1 MSMPKQ
7 LMGNSICNEGPMN
20 QPSLFDVLNTFS
32 LKLMSVTSIPPLT
45 PKWTPCARAVSVM
58 ADRSTTKVNN
68 FFIIVFNI
76 CEVAKIQKKSEWSL
90 FFHIFYELQSF
101 LGALTAHGNT
111 SRTTATAALRC
122 RRLRTLHAARLH
134 LGRLGRFGPHEEARL
149 VVGLED
155 ILGERHIG
163 DVQPIM
169 SVVVDLIIHR
179 PWSMI
184 ITKELKTYG

>member
-1 MSMPKQ
+1 MSMPKP

-101 LGALTAHGNT
+101 LGAPSPSWRPSRSGGWHWRWAKRCLTP
-111 SRTTATAALRC
+111 LRPNDGAK
-122 RRLRTLHAARLH
+122 LRKS
-134 LGRLGRFGPHEEARL
+134 
-149 VVGLED
+149 
-155 ILGERHIG
+155 ERK
-163 DVQPIM
+163 
-169 SVVVDLIIHR
+169 
-179 PWSMI
+179 
-184 ITKELKTYG
+184 TKEKQVFFFISERRQKIIIIFYIETE